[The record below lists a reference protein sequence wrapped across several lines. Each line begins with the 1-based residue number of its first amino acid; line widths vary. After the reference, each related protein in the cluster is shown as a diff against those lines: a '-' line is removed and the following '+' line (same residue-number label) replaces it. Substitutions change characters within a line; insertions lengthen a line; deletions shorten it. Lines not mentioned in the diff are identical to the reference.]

1 MKKFQLQSILDLSN
15 LRLDESTRRLGELIS
30 HEQEAARRH
39 DMLVEYR
46 NEYHTRFMAAAQNG
60 LGPEEWRNFRAFL
73 DRLDAAIAQADTVVH
88 QSKTRTADG
97 QQDWLDKRGRVKAFD
112 TLAERH
118 QAKAEQDAARRTQK
132 GLDEHAAR
140 QYKIR
145 SEEEE

>member
-1 MKKFQLQSILDLSN
+1 VKKFQLQSILDLSN
-15 LRLDESTRRLGELIS
+15 LRLDESTRRLGELIN

-39 DMLVEYR
+39 EMLVQYR
-46 NEYHTRFMAAAQNG
+46 DEYHARFIAAAQNG

-73 DRLDAAIAQADTVVH
+73 DRLDAAIIQANTVVH
-88 QSKTRTADG
+88 QSKTRTATG

-118 QAKAEQDAARRTQK
+118 QAKAEQDASRRAQK